1 MVTNAAAA
9 LTALLRRLHH
19 DQCGATT
26 AEYIEITVVCMLGAA
41 AALVPLGVYLLR
53 VYDHFEFWTG
63 LPLP

>member
-1 MVTNAAAA
+1 MVTNAARA
-9 LTALLRRLHH
+9 LAALLRGLHH
-19 DQCGATT
+19 DQYGATT
-26 AEYIEITVVCMLGAA
+26 AEYIEITVVCTLGAA